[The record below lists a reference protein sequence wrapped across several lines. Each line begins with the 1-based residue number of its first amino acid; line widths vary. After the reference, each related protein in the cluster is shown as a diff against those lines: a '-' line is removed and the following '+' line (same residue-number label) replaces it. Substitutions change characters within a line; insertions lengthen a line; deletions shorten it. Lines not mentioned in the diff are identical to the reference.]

1 MPCTYIGRSNLT
13 AVRTLLDLGVQPRR
27 TSELDNADQNL
38 PFITLQHDS
47 PTHGEGY
54 GVQV

>member
-1 MPCTYIGRSNLT
+1 MPCTYIGRGNLT
-13 AVRTLLDLGVQPRR
+13 AVRTLLDLGGQPRR